1 MKQRHICAHQQCG
14 CWLSPLR
21 HTQGY
26 VEREKKTCSFLSR
39 HKSLAYLVFF
49 LRWRRAALLD
59 DWVSGCPRPWGASHR
74 WTFFPPLLNRQALA
88 IYLHLTHGPLKL
100 EQRKH
105 GWCHYLC
112 TAAGGKLGWW
122 HTQKKK
128 QRICEEVINE
138 VLCNFAKRPSQKRE
152 MRWVGRKKR
161 KLFNRPNFTFA
172 SSNRTRCVCLS
183 VPHSN

>member
-1 MKQRHICAHQQCG
+1 MKQRHICAHQQWG

-26 VEREKKTCSFLSR
+26 VEREKNMFIPFQAQIFSIPG
-39 HKSLAYLVFF
+39 FF

-122 HTQKKK
+122 HIQKRKTAYLWRGHKWGFMQFCKAPFPKKRNALSWAEKKK
-128 QRICEEVINE
+128 VVQLAEFHLPLI
-138 VLCNFAKRPSQKRE
+138 Q
-152 MRWVGRKKR
+152 
-161 KLFNRPNFTFA
+161 
-172 SSNRTRCVCLS
+172 
-183 VPHSN
+183 